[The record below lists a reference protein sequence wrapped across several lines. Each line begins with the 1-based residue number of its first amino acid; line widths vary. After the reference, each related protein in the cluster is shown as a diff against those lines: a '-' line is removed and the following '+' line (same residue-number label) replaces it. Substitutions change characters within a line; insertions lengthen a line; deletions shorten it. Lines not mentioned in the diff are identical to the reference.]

1 MPPQHSE
8 YEQAI
13 AERFEALPEVVQNA
27 ILSADMETRLRELS
41 DKHQLH
47 VDKWS
52 ALQDEVML
60 ALLGIRPAEDL
71 QKHIRES
78 ADIPDEVASA
88 LAADI
93 SQIIFEPI
101 REELERELE
110 HPEAKKEERSEI
122 EEARAKLLESSAA
135 RNVPSVEPSAS
146 IPAPILAATPPAPQ
160 PVQKAVRGPAS
171 GAYKSGEASAVRKD
185 VRDDPYREVPV

>member
-27 ILSADMETRLRELS
+27 ILSADMEARLRELS
-41 DKHQLH
+41 EKHQLH
-47 VDKWS
+47 VDKWG

-60 ALLGIRPAEDL
+60 ALLGVRPAEDL
-71 QKHIRES
+71 QKNIREH
-78 ADIPDEVASA
+78 ADIPDEVAPA

-93 SQIIFEPI
+93 SQTIFEPI

-110 HPEAKKEERSEI
+110 HPEARKEERSEI
-122 EEARAKLLESSAA
+122 EEARAKLLESSVA
-135 RNVPSVEPSAS
+135 RNVPSVES
-146 IPAPILAATPPAPQ
+146 IEPVPAPIVAATPPPPP
-160 PVQKAVRGPAS
+160 PVQKVVRGPAS
-171 GAYKSGEASAVRKD
+171 GAYKSGEASAARKD